1 MIKELVT
8 AFRKEPWWHLL
19 KNSCIFVLHFMVVM
33 LLLCCAAFVLAKLED
48 PDIMN
53 NNEQQ
58 QELSMDGNSNV
69 SFVVTA
75 NNTRE
80 ENRSE
85 ILIFSRLILVYI
97 EILIFNKPRT
107 NVGIYRY
114 S

>member
-19 KNSCIFVLHFMVVM
+19 KNCCLFVLHFMVVM

-53 NNEQQ
+53 NSKQQ
-58 QELSMDGNSNV
+58 QELSVDGNSNATLY
-69 SFVVTA
+69 VTA

-85 ILIFSRLILVYI
+85 ILIFSRLILVSI
-97 EILIFNKPRT
+97 AIFIFNKE
-107 NVGIYRY
+107 GCEDL
-114 S
+114 

>member
-53 NNEQQ
+53 NNEEQ
-58 QELSMDGNSNV
+58 QEELSVDGNSTV
-69 SFVVTA
+69 SA
-75 NNTRE
+75 NNTYE

-85 ILIFSRLILVYI
+85 IFIPKF
-97 EILIFNKPRT
+97 
-107 NVGIYRY
+107 
-114 S
+114 